1 MPLPCLTDLRIWI
14 TGVHIGKILVHTSG
28 AGAKGPVTRATQLM
42 DMPDSGYAPDEQPVK
57 GALDDVLHVRGQFW
71 ARKDRSY
78 VITGGL
84 GGFGL
89 ALAVWL
95 ARRGAGHIVLS
106 SKRCR
111 FLLDPSSLVP
121 RPHHT
126 TFPVASSQRVALQS
140 C

>member
-1 MPLPCLTDLRIWI
+1 M
-14 TGVHIGKILVHTSG
+14 HIGKILIHTNG
-28 AGAKGPVTRATQLM
+28 ADAGEPVPRAPQLM
-42 DMPDSGYAPDEQPVK
+42 DMPDSGYATEQQPVK
-57 GALDDVLHVRGQFW
+57 GALDAVLHVRGQFW

-106 SKRCR
+106 SKR
-111 FLLDPSSLVP
+111 
-121 RPHHT
+121 
-126 TFPVASSQRVALQS
+126 
-140 C
+140 